1 MRDCRA
7 NLSGSLS
14 GESFS
19 FTTRMNPGLSKV
31 AELFERRHESSGI
44 VECPGQYAY
53 EVWITRTS
61 HPRPTVRAEIPV
73 NDLTGTA
80 DHIKRL
86 QLTVQT
92 HSRGGKAQPRGEW
105 RTTGALAV
113 TAVANVT
120 TYWLAGNGIAD
131 LSTKAATGH
140 CGHLLLPL
148 AYSSQAAMDVSPSTR
163 PRVTAD
169 LFQFV
174 KWSYAN
180 RRRLSVP
187 SA

>member
-19 FTTRMNPGLSKV
+19 FAARIDPGLSKV

-53 EVWITRTS
+53 EVRIARTS

-80 DHIKRL
+80 DHIKNL

-120 TYWLAGNGIAD
+120 TYWIVGNGIAD
-131 LSTKAATGH
+131 LSTQAATGH
-140 CGHLLLPL
+140 CAHRLLPL
-148 AYSSQAAMDVSPSTR
+148 GYASQSQGTMNVSPSTR

-174 KWSYAN
+174 K
-180 RRRLSVP
+180 L
-187 SA
+187 